1 MMDNAEIKELMTD
14 AGVYC
19 ILCNENTYVELGK
32 RYFVND
38 VEYILSSGIKM
49 LKTFDIKDEDENIL
63 SAFLLYFLSARAKVD
78 SPIDLSQ
85 ARKLSDLDTALIL
98 KDLLT
103 NKETDKTD
111 PIKITIHNDKR
122 LKSYLNN
129 RNINFIS
136 S

>member
-1 MMDNAEIKELMTD
+1 MMDNAEIKELMND
-14 AGVYC
+14 AGAYC